1 MALKPKQQ
9 AQVDLAPPEKK
20 AALRKTYE
28 RQNAMANRKT
38 PKAKAK
44 PRRTLG
50 AQRGTQLVGRPNE
63 RRCLNF
69 MDPLCPL
76 PTPTAVA
83 SGKALAH
90 TALVSDVVTI
100 NTTEQALL
108 IVTQY
113 GGTSTVGY
121 FGKYSLSGLLVANS
135 EKLYDLPTLETAS
148 AAGGPTSTRAMRLSC
163 SLVNTTN
170 LMSRGGSVHYLNS
183 SQRLGEVVAPGNFAS
198 LLSNIRDSP
207 YRKVI
212 NGDSLLG
219 GPRTPNRLLAYPTDS
234 PKYHEYNGHIGQSD
248 KTEFLR
254 RCLVRFTAGAG
265 LLDEL
270 PRSMSI
276 IVWVFDPP
284 PENQTYRLTIRGSMY
299 TRWPLASVPGHHMS
313 TTPTIDGSVLNGVL
327 QHVENNAGTLMAE
340 GGLAAVLAP
349 KLIAAAK
356 GAQYL
361 GQAGAGGAAGAA
373 AEGVEMGEGILAEI
387 AGGVAAAAL

>member
-38 PKAKAK
+38 PKTKAK
-44 PRRTLG
+44 PRRNLG
-50 AQRGTQLVGRPNE
+50 AQRDTQLVGRPKGG
-63 RRCLNF
+63 RCLNF

-76 PTPTAVA
+76 PTPVAVA

-90 TALVSDVVTI
+90 TALVSDVITVT
-100 NTTEQALL
+100 TTEQAVL

-121 FGKYSLSGLLVANS
+121 YARFTSAGTLISNS

-148 AAGGPTSTRAMRLSC
+148 SAGGPTSTRAMRLSC

-170 LMSRGGSVHYLNS
+170 MMSRGGSVHYLNS
-183 SQRLGEVVAPGNFAS
+183 SQRLGEVVAPSSFGS

-234 PKYHEYNGHIGQSD
+234 PKYHEYNEHIGQSD
-248 KTEFLR
+248 KASFLR
-254 RCLVRFTAGAG
+254 RCLVRYTEGSG
-265 LLDEL
+265 LLGEL

-313 TTPTIDGSVLNGVL
+313 TMPTIDGSLLNGVL
-327 QHVENNAGTLMAE
+327 QHVENNAGTLVAE
-340 GGLAAVLAP
+340 SGLAAMLAP
-349 KLIAAAK
+349 KLMAAAR

-373 AEGVEMGEGILAEI
+373 ADGIEMGEGILAEI
-387 AGGVAAAAL
+387 AGGAAAAAL